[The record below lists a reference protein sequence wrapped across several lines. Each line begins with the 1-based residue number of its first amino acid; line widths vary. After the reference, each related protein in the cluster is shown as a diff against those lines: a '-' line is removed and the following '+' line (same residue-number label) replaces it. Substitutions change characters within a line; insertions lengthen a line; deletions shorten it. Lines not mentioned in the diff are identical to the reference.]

1 VSGRETRLAGLVAV
15 AWLLPLLVA
24 TGCEGDP
31 GRFSEAR
38 RDAQFMGCAAED
50 AGAESEL
57 DADVAAPMSVPDGA
71 TLASAPTGEVPQSAP
86 APRPKMVFMSIDGLR
101 PDAIV
106 KAPAV
111 NMLRLLC
118 KGSYS
123 WQAQT
128 IRPSITLPSHASM
141 LSGFPPEV
149 HGLYHNDL
157 RPGFIPVP
165 TVLAVAHA
173 AGLRTVMV
181 VGKEKLVQLAP
192 DNTVDSFVWAPNGDD
207 DVAATAIAE
216 AKKGFDL
223 MFVHFAFVDLTGH
236 ALMWLSDAYLRQ
248 VQATDAAVGR
258 LLKALPEHTTVL
270 LSADH
275 GGHGFNHQAGVP
287 EDLTIPWII
296 AGPTIRKAHAI
307 SAPISTLDTAA
318 TVAQVF
324 GLRLRADAVGRVV
337 QEAFDR

>member
-1 VSGRETRLAGLVAV
+1 MVAV
-15 AWLLPLLVA
+15 AWLLQLLVA
-24 TGCEGDP
+24 TGCEGDR
-31 GRFSEAR
+31 GRFREAR
-38 RDAQFMGCAAED
+38 SDAVFLGCAAED

-57 DADVAAPMSVPDGA
+57 DADAPMSVPDGGTA
-71 TLASAPTGEVPQSAP
+71 ASAPAREMPPSPP

-111 NMLRLLC
+111 NILRLVC

-128 IRPSITLPSHASM
+128 ISPSVTLPSHASM
-141 LSGFPPEV
+141 LSGFPPAV
-149 HGLYHNDL
+149 HGLYHNDF

-173 AGLRTVMV
+173 AGFRTVMV
-181 VGKEKLVQLAP
+181 VGKEKLLQLAP
-192 DNTVDSFVWAPNGDD
+192 GNTVDSFVWAANGDD
-207 DVAATAIAE
+207 DVATAAIAE
-216 AKKGFDL
+216 VNKGFDL

-236 ALMWLSDAYLRQ
+236 ALMWMSDAYLRQ

-258 LLKALPEHTTVL
+258 LLMALPEHTTVL

-275 GGHGFNHQAGVP
+275 GGHGFNHQGGVP
-287 EDLTIPWII
+287 EDLTIPWMI
-296 AGPTIRKAHAI
+296 AGPTVRKAHPI

-324 GLRLRADAVGRVV
+324 GLRLRADAAGRAV
-337 QEAFDR
+337 QEAFDQ